1 MVFRPPREPT
11 SRLFLGSAL
20 LSFGALLALGSVFAA
35 SSISHYIG
43 AIDAGSLKV
52 RAVSAVLVL
61 AAAVTATM
69 RAGRTRETESP
80 RGRR

>member
-1 MVFRPPREPT
+1 
-11 SRLFLGSAL
+11 
-20 LSFGALLALGSVFAA
+20 VFAA